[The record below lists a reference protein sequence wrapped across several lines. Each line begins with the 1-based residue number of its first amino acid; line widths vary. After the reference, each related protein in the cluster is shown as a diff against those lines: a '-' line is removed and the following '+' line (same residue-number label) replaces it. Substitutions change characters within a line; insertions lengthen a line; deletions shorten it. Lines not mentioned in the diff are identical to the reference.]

1 MTSKERHTIAIID
14 DHPLFRRGVRELL
27 DLEQGLDVVGE
38 AGTREEAIKLVRR
51 TEPDLTILDL
61 NMKGCSG
68 VEILSTLKDEDP
80 SRRIVVLT
88 VSDSGKDLTACIQA
102 GADGY
107 FLKDMEPEEFLKSIR
122 RALEGQTV
130 VDASMLAFLTTTLR
144 AKMSST
150 LEELT
155 HAHRARGRGARPD
168 RQGLHQQGHRPQARH
183 HGGHRQGPREASAQ
197 EARLPQPRR
206 GRRLG
211 RTAEDRRM
219 KGDG

>member
-51 TEPDLTILDL
+51 TELDLTILDL

-102 GADGY
+102 G
-107 FLKDMEPEEFLKSIR
+107 S
-122 RALEGQTV
+122 
-130 VDASMLAFLTTTLR
+130 
-144 AKMSST
+144 
-150 LEELT
+150 
-155 HAHRARGRGARPD
+155 
-168 RQGLHQQGHRPQARH
+168 
-183 HGGHRQGPREASAQ
+183 GGCASAFQ
-197 EARLPQPRR
+197 ECRVRR
-206 GRRLG
+206 GRRTCRCCAG
-211 RTAEDRRM
+211 RSRCR
-219 KGDG
+219 

>member
-1 MTSKERHTIAIID
+1 ME
-14 DHPLFRRGVRELL
+14 
-27 DLEQGLDVVGE
+27 
-38 AGTREEAIKLVRR
+38 
-51 TEPDLTILDL
+51 ILD
-61 NMKGCSG
+61 
-68 VEILSTLKDEDP
+68 TQDEDP

-107 FLKDMEPEEFLKSIR
+107 FLRTWSPREFLKSIR

-150 LEELT
+150 LEERPTLT
-155 HAHRARGRGARPD
+155 GREAEVLDLIAKGCTNKVIARRLDITEGTVK
-168 RQGLHQQGHRPQARH
+168 GH
-183 HGGHRQGPREASAQ
+183 REASAQ

-211 RTAEDRRM
+211 RNSRRPPNERRRM
-219 KGDG
+219 TNEQRPQERISCGLCS

>member
-88 VSDSGKDLTACIQA
+88 VSDS
-102 GADGY
+102 
-107 FLKDMEPEEFLKSIR
+107 
-122 RALEGQTV
+122 
-130 VDASMLAFLTTTLR
+130 
-144 AKMSST
+144 
-150 LEELT
+150 
-155 HAHRARGRGARPD
+155 
-168 RQGLHQQGHRPQARH
+168 
-183 HGGHRQGPREASAQ
+183 AQ
-197 EARLPQPRR
+197 L
-206 GRRLG
+206 
-211 RTAEDRRM
+211 
-219 KGDG
+219 

>member
-14 DHPLFRRGVRELL
+14 DHLLFRRGVRELL

-51 TEPDLTILDL
+51 TTILDL

-107 FLKDMEPEEFLKSIR
+107 FLKDMEPEEFLKGARGADR
-122 RALEGQTV
+122 RGC
-130 VDASMLAFLTTTLR
+130 VDACFPHD
-144 AKMSST
+144 
-150 LEELT
+150 
-155 HAHRARGRGARPD
+155 HASRED
-168 RQGLHQQGHRPQARH
+168 VLHA
-183 HGGHRQGPREASAQ
+183 
-197 EARLPQPRR
+197 
-206 GRRLG
+206 
-211 RTAEDRRM
+211 
-219 KGDG
+219 